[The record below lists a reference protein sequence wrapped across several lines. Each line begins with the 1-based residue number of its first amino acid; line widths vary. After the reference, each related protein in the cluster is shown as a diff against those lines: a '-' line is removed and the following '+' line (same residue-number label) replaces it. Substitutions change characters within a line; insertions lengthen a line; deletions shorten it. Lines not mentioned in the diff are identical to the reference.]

1 MVENGGFNVASRLE
15 SFRCAFHG
23 VWTLLASQQNARIH
37 LLATVCACGLG
48 LWIRIS
54 LLEWCAIVVAIVMV
68 WTAEA
73 LNTAFEFLCDVTS
86 PEFPDRLAAELDLL
100 GGPELCVYAAGIGE
114 FLDVQDLSA
123 QTRVL
128 EVNLIGAVRTAELVL
143 PRMVAAGAGQLIGLS
158 SLADVMVSA
167 QAPGYAASKAGL
179 SAYFRGLAPALR
191 PHGVAVTTVRFG
203 FVDTKMA
210 KADRTPAMMS
220 VPDAVDVLIHAITH
234 RPVRVSRPRRAALA
248 VGLATIAA
256 ALRP

>member
-1 MVENGGFNVASRLE
+1 MAADESLSRRRAVVIGNSDGIGHALTA
-15 SFRCAFHG
+15 R
-23 VWTLLASQQNARIH
+23 LLAD
-37 LLATVCACGLG
+37 G
-48 LWIRIS
+48 WIVSGVSRS
-54 LLEWCAIVVAIVMV
+54 PSDLRHDRYRHVVV
-68 WTAEA
+68 
-73 LNTAFEFLCDVTS
+73 DVTS